1 MTGQT
6 SLFLADLAQFHFL
19 RPFWLLLLLPV
30 WLVWWRVRRRALAGP
45 DVPKTIAPH
54 LAAAL
59 TVGAAGRRRLQ
70 PIDSTAAVLTLLIL
84 AVAGPTWSRLPDP
97 LLADTAPLVIALKV
111 SDSMS
116 ATDVPPSRLER
127 AKHKILDLLAARA
140 GSRSGLIAYS
150 GTAHQVVPLTEDAA
164 ILKPFLEGLSPEVMP
179 RDGEAAGAALA
190 LANDVLS
197 RQEAPGTVLF
207 VLDDVSPADQAAL
220 ATHVAEGGAPIV
232 VWLVSGDA
240 GARPRLQSLPG
251 VTLIEATADRS
262 DVAQVMRS
270 LDAAY
275 RTAQGQDE
283 RQDWND
289 RGWLLA
295 WPAALVMLAWF
306 RRGWTMRW
314 LALPMAILVL
324 QGSPASAE
332 GWRDW
337 FLTPDQQGR
346 LAFEAKDYE
355 RAAELFEDPM
365 WQAYSLYRFGRYE
378 EAAELYAWQPSSQAA
393 FGEGM
398 ALIKSRSYRG
408 AIAAFEKALER
419 DPGNEAA
426 AHNLE
431 LAKYILDYVETT
443 REQSDTGE
451 ERGIGADEIIYD
463 NEAARGTETVERR
476 DTGEILPE
484 TAEQW
489 MRTVDTRTAD
499 FLKSRFALEVAQ
511 GQAAQ

>member
-1 MTGQT
+1 MSA
-6 SLFLADLAQFHFL
+6 SLLAADLAQFHVI
-19 RPFWLLLLLPV
+19 RPLWLLLLPLV
-30 WLVWWRVRRRALAGP
+30 WLIWWRVRRRAFAGP
-45 DVPKTIAPH
+45 EAPETIAPH

-59 TVGAAGRRRLQ
+59 TVGAARRRRLQ
-70 PIDSTAAVLTLLIL
+70 PIDSTVAVLTLLIL
-84 AVAGPTWSRLPDP
+84 AAAGPTWSRLPNP
-97 LLADTAPLVIALKV
+97 LLADTAPLVIALKA
-111 SDSMS
+111 SGSMN
-116 ATDVPPSRLER
+116 ATDLPPSRLER
-127 AKHKILDLLAARA
+127 AKHKILDLLEARA
-140 GSRSGLIAYS
+140 GSRTALVAYS

-164 ILKPFLEGLSPEVMP
+164 ILKPFLDGLSPEVMP
-179 RDGEAAGAALA
+179 RDGDAAGAALA
-190 LANDVLS
+190 LADDILA
-197 RQEAPGTVLF
+197 RQEMPGAVLF
-207 VLDDVSPADQAAL
+207 VLDDVSPADQTAFAA
-220 ATHVAEGGAPIV
+220 HISEGGAPIV
-232 VWLVSGDA
+232 VWLLTRDA
-240 GARPRLQSLPG
+240 GARSRLQSLSG

-262 DVAQVMRS
+262 DVAQVTRS
-270 LDAAY
+270 LDVAY

-283 RQDWND
+283 RRDWND

-295 WPAALVMLAWF
+295 WPAALIMLVWF

-324 QGSPASAE
+324 QGTPASAE

-346 LAFEAKDYE
+346 LAFEAKEYE
-355 RAAELFEDPM
+355 RAADLFEDPM
-365 WQAYSLYRFGRYE
+365 WKAYSLYRFGRYE

-408 AIAAFEKALER
+408 AIAAFEKALDR
-419 DPGNEAA
+419 DPGNQAA

-431 LAKYILDYVETT
+431 LAKFILDYVETT

-451 ERGIGADEIIYD
+451 DRGIGADEIVYD
-463 NEAARGTETVERR
+463 NDAARGTETIERR

-489 MRTVDTRTAD
+489 MRTVDTRTSD
-499 FLKSRFALEVAQ
+499 FLKSRFALEAAQ
-511 GQAAQ
+511 GTEAQ